1 MISIHKIYG
10 AHSSLIFVICGYL
23 IIWLLMQWNKSNRDR
38 HSFHVNKYQQMDYGR
53 LNYKKGLR
61 RSRLAF
67 TSTQK
72 LAMFSSSSNKV
83 STMLF
88 IVLLLLV
95 VVSSR
100 AHVTYPWPTVSSLI
114 VNQPYYSLF
123 YLPYHHD
130 DSTSGKSFQI
140 SRGIF

>member
-1 MISIHKIYG
+1 
-10 AHSSLIFVICGYL
+10 
-23 IIWLLMQWNKSNRDR
+23 
-38 HSFHVNKYQQMDYGR
+38 MDDES

-61 RSRLAF
+61 RSRLAI

-72 LAMFSSSSNKV
+72 LAMFSSSSNNV
-83 STMLF
+83 SMLF
-88 IVLLLLV
+88 VVLLLV

-123 YLPYHHD
+123 YLPYRHD
-130 DSTSGKSFQI
+130 DSTTGSGNQFQI